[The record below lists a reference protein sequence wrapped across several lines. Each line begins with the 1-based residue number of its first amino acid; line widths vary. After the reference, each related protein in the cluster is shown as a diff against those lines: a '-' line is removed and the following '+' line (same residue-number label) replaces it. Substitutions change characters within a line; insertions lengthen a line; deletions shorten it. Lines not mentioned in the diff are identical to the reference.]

1 MTQPSPSSHDRTQD
15 EPVYETNTHDVDLA
29 QCAASGD
36 AAARREIN
44 ALAHP
49 MIRYQTEQFC
59 PRFCHN
65 SRTRYQCTLPSRKI
79 TPGHGSPLCE
89 WGNASYGWMLND
101 LTKAERLSR
110 FQGHDGASLS
120 AYFFK
125 IANSLPFYERWKDWR
140 LGRRAHVPTY
150 IQDLGPD
157 AAKVFHGLRKGD
169 SALLIA
175 QQLACAEQA
184 VDALI
189 QQIII
194 ELTQRQR
201 LYLLDA
207 PKEISL
213 SGMGT
218 HDENGDETPIQV
230 DIACEDLAPEAR
242 EAQAQIRQ
250 GWGQLTATE
259 QFVLEAMLI
268 EERDADEVLAALKQL
283 DIALSDRIPAQDT
296 ERQQLYYFRRKT
308 VAKLARL
315 SGLVDSDE

>member
-1 MTQPSPSSHDRTQD
+1 MQPSPTSRDHIQD
-15 EPVYETNTHDVDLA
+15 ETVRTINTHDVDLA
-29 QCAASGD
+29 QCAANGD
-36 AAARREIN
+36 ATARREIN
-44 ALAHP
+44 NVAHP

-59 PRFCHN
+59 PRFCHDN
-65 SRTRYQCTLPSRKI
+65 RLRYQCTLPSRNI

-101 LTKAERLSR
+101 LTKPERLSR
-110 FQGHDGASLS
+110 FQGHDGAKIS
-120 AYFFK
+120 AYFFQ

-140 LGRRAHVPTY
+140 LGRRTHVPTY
-150 IQDLGPD
+150 IQDLDPN

-169 SALLIA
+169 NAMLIA
-175 QQLACAEQA
+175 QQLACAEQE

-201 LYLLDA
+201 LYLLDT
-207 PKEISL
+207 PKETSL
-213 SGMGT
+213 SSMGT
-218 HDENGDETPIQV
+218 RSEDEDETSTQA
-230 DIACEDLAPEAR
+230 DIACEDLSPEER
-242 EAQAQIRQ
+242 DAQAHIRQ
-250 GWGQLTATE
+250 GWGQLNATE

-296 ERQQLYYFRRKT
+296 DRQQLYYFRRKT
-308 VAKLARL
+308 VAKLAQL
-315 SGLVDSDE
+315 SGLVNNE